1 MISGLLLL
9 LVPAIGGLSSLQ
21 AAICCWI
28 LIHRPVFL
36 PSLSLYLGMNI
47 NRSRRKVQPPLLVY
61 LHLQSPPSR
70 FLSSNAPN
78 ECPKLQCY
86 HCCSSLVTTI
96 YP

>member
-47 NRSRRKVQPPLLVY
+47 NRSRRKVQPPLV
-61 LHLQSPPSR
+61 HSPAFSHAFCCLLCQLACLPA
-70 FLSSNAPN
+70 LSAIPLLLNSWP
-78 ECPKLQCY
+78 
-86 HCCSSLVTTI
+86 
-96 YP
+96 